1 MQSKNAES
9 KQAKRLLGSNK
20 LDLHGVRHY
29 EVDYKVENFILM
41 NQKLLPLTIICGNSP
56 AMIKLVETVIKRIDC
71 EEVAMDRYGVIVVR
85 RI

>member
-1 MQSKNAES
+1 MSIPSVSK
-9 KQAKRLLGSNK
+9 KDRKLDGSSK
-20 LDLHGVRHY
+20 LDLHGIRHY
-29 EVDYKVENFILM
+29 EVDHKVENFILM

-56 AMIKLVETVIKRIDC
+56 TMINLVETVIKRIDC